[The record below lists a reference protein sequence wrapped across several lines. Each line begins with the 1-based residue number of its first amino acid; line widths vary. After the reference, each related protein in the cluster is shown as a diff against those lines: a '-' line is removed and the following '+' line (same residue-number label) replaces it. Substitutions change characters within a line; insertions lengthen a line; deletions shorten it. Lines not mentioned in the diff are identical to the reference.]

1 MCIIVEVCVFLFLGP
16 GPPPAPS
23 GVTVVG
29 TYYNITEVT
38 VNITWDETN
47 ESQNYTITLMSECEG
62 RVTQEF
68 YVVDIAQFA
77 AQLLYDTNYTICIIA
92 QNCAGNSTADI
103 QQFVKCKYI
112 NVYMQHCNLTI
123 SVV

>member
-1 MCIIVEVCVFLFLGP
+1 MFLILCS

-38 VNITWDETN
+38 VNITWDESN
-47 ESQNYTITLMSECEG
+47 KSQNYTITLMSECEG
-62 RVTQEF
+62 RITQES
-68 YVVDIAQFA
+68 YVVHIAQFT
-77 AQLLYDTNYTICIIA
+77 AQLLYDTNYNISIIA

-103 QQFVKCKYI
+103 QHFLKCKYI
-112 NVYMQHCNLTI
+112 YTCNIVT
-123 SVV
+123 